1 MSSCLEKTHYKKGLV
16 GWLKVWALS
25 SNSSPGKKKKTHAK
39 SGHQGLTP
47 VISAAWEKLEGS
59 QLKASPGEELGRLH
73 FHKQKLAVVTG
84 ACHPSHILL

>member
-25 SNSSPGKKKKTHAK
+25 SNSSTGKKKKTHAK

-47 VISAAWEKLEGS
+47 VISAAWEAEIRRPEAQG
-59 QLKASPGEELGRLH
+59 QPG
-73 FHKQKLAVVTG
+73 KIA
-84 ACHPSHILL
+84 